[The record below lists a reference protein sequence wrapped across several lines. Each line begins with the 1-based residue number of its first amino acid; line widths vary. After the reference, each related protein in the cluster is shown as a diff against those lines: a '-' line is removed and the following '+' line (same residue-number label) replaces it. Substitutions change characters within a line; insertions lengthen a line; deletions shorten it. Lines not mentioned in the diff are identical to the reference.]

1 MPHVSVMP
9 GAVPT
14 SSEGADMRSHT
25 PLGHRIA
32 AGIALLLTA
41 LTLGACSDGFVNFP
55 TTPEGQQALGEDVEV
70 IVLEAANIGGFI
82 RPARSPQA
90 TSLPNGRNWAYHVGV
105 GRYPVGHRVQPARTD
120 PSRRA
125 AAQCGGKRLSGR
137 QRRHVQLSLYRA
149 GFRRGGALWK
159 QIRGDISQRLQFFIA
174 DPQVDVRLASYN
186 SQAIVVS
193 GEVGGPNRQALT
205 SVPLTLIEAVNA
217 AGGFKETA
225 DQRAVTVQRGGHTY
239 PVDVQG
245 FLSGGLTQNNP
256 VLRNGDIVFVPRR
269 RAEEAYLLG
278 EIGRPNAIDLSREP
292 ITLTQAITRS
302 GGLVQPRADARGVLV
317 FRVHGHRTRVFQ
329 LDTSN
334 PTGLLLGT
342 RFVLEPGDVV
352 YILRSPLQ
360 RWNDTIVRLLPSVQA
375 VNVANTLAN

>member
-105 GRYPVGHRVQPARTD
+105 GDILSVIVFNQPELTLPAGPQRSAAESGFQVGSDGTFNYPYIGQVQAR
-120 PSRRA
+120 
-125 AAQCGGKRLSGR
+125 GR
-137 QRRHVQLSLYRA
+137 TVE
-149 GFRRGGALWK
+149 

-375 VNVANTLAN
+375 INVANTLAN